1 MKKLLAASALAL
13 MFASPAF
20 AADATTTTTVDPCG
34 CYGNTNTQ
42 VSSYGDYN
50 YQSNYQVS
58 DYSNKSQ
65 QIAEYGSYAYQ
76 YNYQAPTKT
85 YAYTAPVVK

>member
-20 AADATTTTTVDPCG
+20 AADATTATVDPCG

-85 YAYTAPVVK
+85 YTYTPPVVK